1 MAYKKC
7 VICGEAIADENFV
20 PYKQRYAHQRCFN
33 IAVKTLQD
41 DKNKTLSAKSKT
53 KNKSK
58 NKCEDI
64 KDYMSEEEYKIK
76 KSFFDYLR
84 SLLKDEISAKIYTLS
99 ENYIKRYGFSYQEM
113 LNTLIYMNEY
123 KDIVLT
129 GDIIGLIPYYY
140 NEASVYFSNVEN
152 IDKKNENIDIK
163 PMYQTKT
170 VYINLNNKKPN
181 KQIDITKI

>member
-1 MAYKKC
+1 
-7 VICGEAIADENFV
+7 
-20 PYKQRYAHQRCFN
+20 
-33 IAVKTLQD
+33 
-41 DKNKTLSAKSKT
+41 
-53 KNKSK
+53 
-58 NKCEDI
+58 
-64 KDYMSEEEYKIK
+64 
-76 KSFFDYLR
+76 
-84 SLLKDEISAKIYTLS
+84 
-99 ENYIKRYGFSYQEM
+99 M

-140 NEASVYFSNVEN
+140 NEASAYFSNIES